1 MSRAR
6 RRIHDLLSGDHT
18 EDRTSRW
25 TNHAIVALISASVLA
40 FLLET
45 VPWIQA
51 AYGRG
56 LALFEAGAVVV
67 FTVEYLGRLWSA
79 PEDER
84 YGGPGGRLRW
94 MVSPLAIVDLLAILP
109 FYLGFLVPVDLIA
122 LRLLRLF
129 RILRLGKIARYS
141 RSLKTMTRVV
151 RRKRR
156 ELVMGFFTLTVLLV
170 LASWAMWLTERHA
183 QPEAF
188 TSVPE
193 TLWWAVITLTTVG
206 YGDVVPVTTVGRVLA
221 GVLSVIGLGFI
232 ALPSG
237 ILASGFV
244 EELQE
249 EMRAEEEAGHELPA
263 RCPHCGE
270 LLAGDETPQ
279 P

>member
-1 MSRAR
+1 MPVSKAR
-6 RRIHDLLSGDHT
+6 RRAYELLSGDHA
-18 EDRTSRW
+18 EDLASRW
-25 TNHAIVALISASVLA
+25 VNYGIVALILTSVVA

-45 VPWIQA
+45 IPEVRA
-51 AYGRG
+51 VHGSR
-56 LALFEAGAVVV
+56 LVLFETLAVAV
-67 FTVEYLGRLWSA
+67 FTVEYAGRLWTA
-79 PEDER
+79 REDDR
-84 YGGPGGRLRW
+84 YAGIGGRLRW
-94 MVSPLAIVDLLAILP
+94 MGSPLAVVDLLAILP

-156 ELVMGFFTLTVLLV
+156 ELLMAFFTLTLFLV
-170 LASWAMWLTERHA
+170 LAAWAMWLTERHA

-188 TSVPE
+188 SSVPE
-193 TLWWAVITLTTVG
+193 TLWWAVITVTTVG
-206 YGDVVPVTTVGRVLA
+206 YGDVVPVTSLGRVLGGFLA
-221 GVLSVIGLGFI
+221 VIGLGFI

-237 ILASGFV
+237 ILASGFI

-249 EMRAEEEAGHELPA
+249 EIRAEEEAGEELPA

-270 LLAGDETPQ
+270 LVRR
-279 P
+279 